1 MAGKCINGEDVP
13 LLIAEFIRAM
23 GIKKKKKKKN
33 RQIE

>member
-23 GIKKKKKKKN
+23 GIKKKKKKN